1 MKNSKFS
8 IRTIVAIG
16 IGAAVFMILGRF
28 GSIPSGIPNTNIE
41 TAYAYLALM
50 AVLYGPKAGF
60 LIGLIGHA
68 LKDLVF
74 YGMPWFSWVISSAV
88 VGLIIGLI
96 YKKVKV
102 DDGEFGKKQIIIF
115 NITQIIANIIAWFI
129 IAPTLDIAIYAEPAT
144 KVYIQGAIGGIS
156 NMITIGVLGT
166 LILSTYSKTKI
177 KSGSLRVEDEE

>member
-1 MKNSKFS
+1 MRKNKFS

-60 LIGLIGHA
+60 LIGLIGHG

-74 YGMPWFSWVISSAV
+74 YGMPWFSWVISSAI
-88 VGLIIGLI
+88 VGLIIGLM
-96 YKKVKV
+96 YKKLKV
-102 DDGEFGKKQIIIF
+102 EDGEFKLKQIIIF
-115 NITQIIANIIAWFI
+115 NMTQIIANVVAWFI
-129 IAPTLDIAIYAEPAT
+129 VAPTLDIVIYAEPAN
-144 KVYIQGAIGGIS
+144 KVYLQGAIGGTS
-156 NMITIGVLGT
+156 NMITVAILGT
-166 LILSTYSKTKI
+166 LVLATYSKTKI
-177 KSGSLRVEDEE
+177 KSGSLRVEE

>member
-1 MKNSKFS
+1 MEKNKFS
-8 IRTIVAIG
+8 IKTIVAIG

-50 AVLYGPKAGF
+50 AILYGPKAGF
-60 LIGLIGHA
+60 LIGLIGHG

-96 YKKVKV
+96 SKRLKVES
-102 DDGEFGKKQIIIF
+102 GEFKIKQIIIF
-115 NITQIIANIIAWFI
+115 NITQIIANVIAWFI
-129 IAPTLDIAIYAEPAT
+129 VAPTLDIMIYAEPAN
-144 KVYIQGAIGGIS
+144 KVYLQGAIGGIS
-156 NMITIGVLGT
+156 NMITVGVLGT
-166 LILSTYSKTKI
+166 LVLLTYSKTKI
-177 KSGSLRVEDEE
+177 KSGSLRVEE